1 MPRGCRPS
9 SVASSSPFRR
19 RSLNLV
25 KTPISTAVRR
35 TLEFQKPNAVCRIA
49 EGSRGV
55 FIGRS
60 MLDSVEGRNL
70 ALSKVSELSAMFVV
84 VLGIDLARGNS
95 GDLF

>member
-1 MPRGCRPS
+1 
-9 SVASSSPFRR
+9 
-19 RSLNLV
+19 
-25 KTPISTAVRR
+25 
-35 TLEFQKPNAVCRIA
+35 
-49 EGSRGV
+49 
-55 FIGRS
+55 